1 MAAVVACGVER
12 PESTAAIHC
21 ARAFE
26 AEGAFG
32 NGDLILERAIEGA
45 RHVEVQVFADTHG
58 NVIHLGERDCSL
70 QRRHQKVVEES
81 PCPIMT
87 PELREA
93 MGTAAVEAARAVITW
108 ARARWSFY
116 SMPAASFTF

>member
-1 MAAVVACGVER
+1 MAVACGEWR
-12 PESTAAIHC
+12 NPNQLLQSIKL
-21 ARAFE
+21 ARSE

-93 MGTAAVEAARAVITW
+93 MGLAASRG
-108 ARARWSFY
+108 RARGELCGRGYRGISLGCQR
-116 SMPAASFTF
+116 

>member
-1 MAAVVACGVER
+1 MERSCAPACLRTHDGAA
-12 PESTAAIHC
+12 
-21 ARAFE
+21 ARARSE

-70 QRRHQKVVEES
+70 QRRRRKAEIERCLLYTS
-81 PCPIMT
+81 PSP
-87 PELREA
+87 RD
-93 MGTAAVEAARAVITW
+93 
-108 ARARWSFY
+108 
-116 SMPAASFTF
+116 